1 MRMHYAIEHERKI
14 QPRFSIR
21 NYKYRRQD
29 DKKEPRQSEL
39 GTRRAIFG
47 PGGPVSSILLS
58 LGRARLP
65 RHFSSP
71 TFQKS
76 RFRKCK
82 KGEKGE
88 YRLIYSLAHGALKCV
103 TRIG

>member
-14 QPRFSIR
+14 QPRFDRIR

-29 DKKEPRQSEL
+29 DKKDPAEHQSEL

-65 RHFSSP
+65 PHFSSP
-71 TFQKS
+71 ILRGSEIAFSKMQ
-76 RFRKCK
+76 
-82 KGEKGE
+82 E
-88 YRLIYSLAHGALKCV
+88 
-103 TRIG
+103 